1 MTDTFPF
8 TGGIKRAIVLVAGQ
22 KSAFRGHKNSPQSR
36 IFFKNVNA
44 DLSRLKYKLVGLI
57 SN

>member
-1 MTDTFPF
+1 MTDTFPLQVVS
-8 TGGIKRAIVLVAGQ
+8 KRAIVSVAGQ

-44 DLSRLKYKLVGLI
+44 DLSRLKYK
-57 SN
+57 